1 MTGPAPLRAL
11 KLAYA
16 LAGAALFAAL
26 LVAFDAKAAL
36 ALVWQVGALG
46 VLGLCAAYFLAF
58 AADNALWL
66 ACLPEARPPARWFL
80 RLTGIRLV
88 GEAYNLVMPAG
99 GFGGEPV
106 KAVLLK
112 NRHGVSYRASSASI
126 VLVRLVNTVGQLAF
140 VLVAFV
146 LMAALAVLPAW
157 QQASAW
163 AGFAVLA
170 AMTAAFV
177 LLPVLRLA
185 SRLARWLE
193 RKGWGRRM
201 AKGLAE
207 VEAVETLVGGFAG
220 RDRRRYALATLIG
233 IAHWT
238 LGVGEMWLAL
248 HLLGHSVSFA
258 EAMVLE
264 AVLQLARTVSF
275 FVPANLGTQDGAVA
289 ITVAAVT
296 GSPAAGLGA
305 ALLRRVR
312 EVVYTAAGFAL
323 GAWYAARRARAAES
337 ERGENERPRRE
348 AGPS

>member
-1 MTGPAPLRAL
+1 MRAL
-11 KLAYA
+11 KIVYA

-26 LVAFDAKAAL
+26 LVAFDAKAAA

-46 VLGLCAAYFLAF
+46 VLGLSAAYFLAF
-58 AADNALWL
+58 TADNALWL
-66 ACLPEARPPARWFL
+66 VCLPEARPAARWFW
-80 RLTGIRLV
+80 RLTRVRLV

-112 NRHGVSYRASSASI
+112 NRYGVGYRSSSASI
-126 VLVRLVNTVGQLAF
+126 VLVRLINTVGQLVF
-140 VLVAFV
+140 VAVAFV
-146 LMAALAVLPAW
+146 LMAALAILPAW

-193 RKGWGRRM
+193 RKGWGRGI

-207 VEAVETLVGGFAG
+207 VEAVETLVGGFAA

-248 HLLGHSVSFA
+248 HLLGHPVSLP
-258 EAMVLE
+258 EAMVIE

-289 ITVAAVT
+289 ITVAALT

-312 EVVYTAAGFAL
+312 EVIYTGAGFAV
-323 GAWYAARRARAAES
+323 GGWYSWRTARPAANPASTA
-337 ERGENERPRRE
+337 GENERPRDE